1 MNYRIVQITPVSL
14 TVEIDDQ
21 TPFFSEKKRE
31 VLINGKAVLETN
43 ENVFTVFDLT
53 PNTEYTLSIDGIE
66 VGFKTESVSCILYA
80 SSFRKENPFRDDTL
94 RLNLALAYTPKLKPC
109 ASSRDAHGFSDLEVI
124 LLVVRCKH
132 MFVGNPYT
140 WL

>member
-31 VLINGKAVLETN
+31 VRINGKAVLETN

-80 SSFRKENPFRDDTL
+80 SSFRKENPSRDDTL
-94 RLNLALAYTPKLKPC
+94 RLNLALAYTPKGGRL
-109 ASSRDAHGFSDLEVI
+109 I
-124 LLVVRCKH
+124 LDEKE
-132 MFVGNPYT
+132 
-140 WL
+140 

>member
-14 TVEIDDQ
+14 TVEIDDP

-66 VGFKTESVSCILYA
+66 VGCKTESVSCILYA
-80 SSFRKENPFRDDTL
+80 SSFRKENPLYLLHQRSLHTNYHKF
-94 RLNLALAYTPKLKPC
+94 
-109 ASSRDAHGFSDLEVI
+109 HFHQI
-124 LLVVRCKH
+124 LFDQFH
-132 MFVGNPYT
+132 S
-140 WL
+140 